1 MAGTAAST
9 FYDNQGGYVITVFRD
24 SVSLK
29 DEIVSSTL
37 QSSIW
42 FIKMS

>member
-9 FYDNQGGYVITVFRD
+9 FYGNQGGYVITVFRD

-29 DEIVSSTL
+29 DEIEDCNVEET
-37 QSSIW
+37 IW

>member
-1 MAGTAAST
+1 MAGTAVST
-9 FYDNQGGYVITVFRD
+9 FYGNQVYVIAVFRD

-29 DEIVSSTL
+29 DEIVSSAL
-37 QSSIW
+37 QASIW